1 MSLQHNIEMN
11 VVEADQIVAAIIYI
25 IEHVDDYQTELL
37 RHATVSLSWCVRE
50 KLAAVLKA
58 AERPPDPAK
67 SHV

>member
-1 MSLQHNIEMN
+1 MSVQHEIEMN

-37 RHATVSLSWCVRE
+37 RHSTVTLSWCVRE
-50 KLAAVLKA
+50 KLAAALEA
-58 AERPPDPAK
+58 SNQAK